1 MKISKTMMQ
10 ASKARGTIPKKP
22 KVTTKPAMIL
32 SMIWPTVILATKR
45 TVKLKGFDKKEIIS
59 IGTISGANAKGMP
72 LGRNVRSQPS
82 FFFFMPMPMLN
93 SKAMTDKPPTAAKC
107 DVKVK
112 A

>member
-45 TVKLKGFDKKEIIS
+45 TVKLKGFDKNEIIS
-59 IGTISGANAKGMP
+59 IGIISGARAKGIP
-72 LGRNVRSQPS
+72 LGIKVRSQPS
-82 FFFFMPMPMLN
+82 FFFLMPIPMLN
-93 SKAMTDKPPTAAKC
+93 NRAMTDKPPTAARC